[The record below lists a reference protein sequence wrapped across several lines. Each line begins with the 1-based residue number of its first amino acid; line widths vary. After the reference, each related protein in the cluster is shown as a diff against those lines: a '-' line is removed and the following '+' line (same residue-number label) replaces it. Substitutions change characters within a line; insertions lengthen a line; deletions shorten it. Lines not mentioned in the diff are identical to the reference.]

1 MNSLKKKAFE
11 EFVEQYNRESH
22 DAICDALGLD
32 FDDEAPKA
40 EELSFQQQC
49 EFLKVPSAA
58 KLYDVK
64 NLYDVMVRIEFAQNY
79 LHEEPE
85 DFFASIKKQR
95 AMGKEDEYIFYEDED
110 EYAEVIAAG
119 DGVDDDDQRDTD
131 PDWEGNWG
139 VCYFVE

>member
-1 MNSLKKKAFE
+1 MNSLEKKAFE
-11 EFVEQYNRESH
+11 EFVEQYNRESC

-40 EELSFQQQC
+40 EDLSFQQQC
-49 EFLKVPSAA
+49 EFLRVPSAP

-79 LHEEPE
+79 LHKDPE

-95 AMGKEDEYIFYEDED
+95 SIGKEDEYFFYEDED
-110 EYAEVIAAG
+110 EYAESLG
-119 DGVDDDDQRDTD
+119 LDDDDQRDTD
-131 PDWEGNWG
+131 PDWEGYWG